1 MKVQIDVKN
10 NTNHF
15 EIARYLNN
23 DTMYEEQKNTLK
35 KLAKKNKALKI
46 QSDKNKS
53 KHSKLLEYLQNPDY
67 VNKNFKEL
75 AVEVN
80 NTILN
85 DVKENPL
92 IEMKIAEIDN
102 SLNEIN
108 VHIELKSTAER
119 IITRFENEVKDLKKD
134 IQLMNKIVK
143 EENTKNCNSAH
154 INLEEYKFY
163 FYINPVI
170 NLNIADRIVITD
182 FIVYPVCLNADT
194 KKDEL
199 N

>member
-1 MKVQIDVKN
+1 MKVEIDVKN
-10 NTNHF
+10 DMGHF
-15 EIARYLNN
+15 EIARYINN
-23 DTMYEEQKNTLK
+23 DTMYEEQEKTLR
-35 KLAKKNKALKI
+35 KLAKKNKVLKI

-53 KHSKLLEYLQNPDY
+53 KHLKLLEDLQNFDY

-75 AVEVN
+75 VVEVN

-85 DVKENPL
+85 DVKENLL
-92 IEMKIAEIDN
+92 IEMKLAEIDN
-102 SLNEIN
+102 SLNEIK
-108 VHIELKSTAER
+108 VHRELKSTAER
-119 IITRFENEVKDLKKD
+119 IITRFENQVKDLKKD
-134 IQLMNKIVK
+134 IQLMNKIVN
-143 EENTKNCNSAH
+143 EENTKNCNSAY

-170 NLNIADRIVITD
+170 DLNITDRIIITD
-182 FIVYPVCLNADT
+182 FIVYPVCLDIE